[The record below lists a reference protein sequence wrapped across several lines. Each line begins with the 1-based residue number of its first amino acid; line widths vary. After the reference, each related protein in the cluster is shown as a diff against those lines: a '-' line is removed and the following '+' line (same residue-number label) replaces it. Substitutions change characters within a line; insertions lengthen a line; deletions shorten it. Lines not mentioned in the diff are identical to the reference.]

1 MKQVPGL
8 DAEIAIRL
16 LMRQRNIDRNEA
28 LLIYLQ
34 QRRDLA
40 DSL

>member
-1 MKQVPGL
+1 MSHVPGL
-8 DAEIAIRL
+8 DAEAAIRL
-16 LMRQRNIDRNEA
+16 LMRQHNIKREKA

-34 QRRDLA
+34 QRKDQI

>member
-1 MKQVPGL
+1 MKDPLGL

-16 LMRQRNIDRNEA
+16 LMRQHRINREEA
-28 LLIYLQ
+28 LLIYLK
-34 QRRDLA
+34 QRKDQA

>member
-1 MKQVPGL
+1 MKHVPGL
-8 DAEIAIRL
+8 DAEVAIRL
-16 LMRQRNIDRNEA
+16 LMRKHNIDREKA

-34 QRRDLA
+34 QRRDQA

>member
-1 MKQVPGL
+1 MRQVPGI

-34 QRRDLA
+34 QRKDLA

>member
-1 MKQVPGL
+1 MKHIPGL
-8 DAEIAIRL
+8 DAEVAIRL
-16 LMRQRNIDRNEA
+16 LMRQHNIDRNKA

-34 QRRDLA
+34 QRKDRT

>member
-1 MKQVPGL
+1 MKHIPGL
-8 DAEIAIRL
+8 DSEIAIRL
-16 LMRQRNIDRNEA
+16 LMRKLNIDREKA

-34 QRRDLA
+34 QRKDSA

>member
-1 MKQVPGL
+1 MKHIPGP
-8 DAEIAIRL
+8 DAEVAIRL
-16 LMRQRNIDRNEA
+16 LMRQRNIDREKA

-34 QRRDLA
+34 QRKDRI

>member
-1 MKQVPGL
+1 MKQVLGL

-16 LMRQRNIDRNEA
+16 LMRQRNIDREEA

-34 QRRDLA
+34 QRKDLA
-40 DSL
+40 ESL

>member
-1 MKQVPGL
+1 MKQVLGL

-16 LMRQRNIDRNEA
+16 LMRQHNIDREEA
-28 LLIYLQ
+28 LLIYLE
-34 QRRDLA
+34 QRKRLA

>member
-1 MKQVPGL
+1 MKHIPGV
-8 DAEIAIRL
+8 DAEAAIRL
-16 LMRQRNIDRNEA
+16 LMRQHKIDRDKA

-34 QRRDLA
+34 QRRDRA

>member
-1 MKQVPGL
+1 MKQVLGL

-16 LMRQRNIDRNEA
+16 LMRQRNINREEA

-34 QRRDLA
+34 QRKDLA
-40 DSL
+40 ESL

>member
-1 MKQVPGL
+1 MKHVPGL
-8 DAEIAIRL
+8 DAELAIRL
-16 LMRQRNIDRNEA
+16 LMRQHKIDREKA

-34 QRRDLA
+34 QRKDQA